1 MEFDYEKFMN
11 TFYRFVPEMK
21 DMVEQKFKE
30 GDIRM
35 SDGGLVIWG
44 VGVMNC
50 VLALMQDEPKHSK
63 TLNSVFLFME
73 KMAQESEETKS
84 LLKYTFHAFMNEEQ
98 LLPAALSR
106 MGPETR
112 EFWDKYMECLHQ
124 FQLWRLAQLQ

>member
-1 MEFDYEKFMN
+1 MEFDYAQFMN
-11 TFYRFVPEMK
+11 TFYQYVPEMK
-21 DMVEQKFKE
+21 NMVEQKFKE

-50 VLALMQDEPKHSK
+50 VLALMQEESKHSK
-63 TLNSVFLFME
+63 TLDSVFLFME

-84 LLKYTFHAFMNEEQ
+84 LLKYTFHAFMNEDH

-106 MGPETR
+106 MGLETR
-112 EFWDKYMECLHQ
+112 KFWDEYMEGLRQ
-124 FQLWRLAQLQ
+124 FRLWKLSQM